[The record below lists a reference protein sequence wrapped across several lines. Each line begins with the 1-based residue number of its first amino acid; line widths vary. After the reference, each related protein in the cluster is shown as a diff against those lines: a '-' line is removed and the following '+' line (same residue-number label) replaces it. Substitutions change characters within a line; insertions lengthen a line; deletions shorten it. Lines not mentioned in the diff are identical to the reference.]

1 MLIKKETTTTR
12 VDETTGEQ
20 VVETK
25 KKYYS
30 AFKKPV
36 EPFCLFYEDSFSA
49 LATAGLSASDWNMLF
64 IVAARVVLN
73 AGTVDIRKEAVRQ
86 ITEKYGM
93 SRSAI
98 FNALHKLCDADILKK
113 GEESGTYHINPL
125 VFWKGNAWDRT
136 KALRLYMQL

>member
-1 MLIKKETTTTR
+1 MSKNYYRVSFLSNSQHNINPISVTQIVKELLSCFLFKQFTT
-12 VDETTGEQ
+12 
-20 VVETK
+20 
-25 KKYYS
+25 
-30 AFKKPV
+30 
-36 EPFCLFYEDSFSA
+36 
-49 LATAGLSASDWNMLF
+49 
-64 IVAARVVLN
+64 
-73 AGTVDIRKEAVRQ
+73 GTVDIRKEAVRQ